1 MSRKKDNMFS
11 GTLKKESDKLI
22 YVKNSDQQIYK
33 LFVEHLEQGQLV
45 DVFMDAQTDDGS
57 LAQLAK
63 IYKCIRELAKETGDE
78 FEDMKLLIKKKAG
91 LCMKKDIDGEVIMY
105 CKSFG
110 KASKDEL
117 CMVIDTIIKIGD
129 LVGMNF
135 R

>member
-1 MSRKKDNMFS
+1 MSKRKDNMFS
-11 GTLKKESDKLI
+11 GTLKREGDKLI
-22 YVKNSDQQIYK
+22 HVNNADHKVYK
-33 LFVEHLEQGQLV
+33 LFVDALQQGQYV

-63 IYKCIRELAKETGDE
+63 IYKCIREIAKETGDD
-78 FEDMKLLIKKKAG
+78 FEDMKLLIKKRAG
-91 LCMKKDIDGEVIMY
+91 LCMKKDIEGETIMY

-117 CMVIDTIIKIGD
+117 SMVIETIIKIGD
-129 LVGMNF
+129 LVGVNC

>member
-11 GTLKKESDKLI
+11 GTLKKEGDKLI

>member
-11 GTLKKESDKLI
+11 GTLKKEGDKLI

-63 IYKCIRELAKETGDE
+63 IYKCIRELAKETGDD

-117 CMVIDTIIKIGD
+117 SMVIDTIIKIGD
-129 LVGMNF
+129 LVGINF